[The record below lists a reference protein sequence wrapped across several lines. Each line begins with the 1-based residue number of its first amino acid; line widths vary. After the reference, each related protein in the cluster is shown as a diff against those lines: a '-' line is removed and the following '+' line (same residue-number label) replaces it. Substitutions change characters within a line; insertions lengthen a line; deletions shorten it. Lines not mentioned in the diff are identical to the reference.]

1 MIFANLFEVNNEVK
15 VKVSHYYDGWK
26 VNCKRMEDNLDLSTI
41 KKPGTKDRI
50 SREEFEKRIIEIAK
64 CKRDICY
71 FASKYFRIIT
81 LDAGLTIIKLYPK
94 QEDLLRFFV
103 NEKRCICLASR
114 QTGKCVFKNSKI
126 TVRNKENGKISET
139 SIEEFYRLNMTN
151 EQIHEIAFE
160 NCVKTVRHNEI
171 KKTNDCIHRKFI
183 SSCMTNQYEILTDTG
198 WTDCIAV
205 HKTIPY
211 KIWRLVTE
219 NHSLLCADNHIVFN
233 ENMEEIFVKNLLTG
247 DFIQTK
253 NGTER
258 VIKIIA
264 TDVEENMYDVELSVQ
279 SNHRYYTDGILS
291 HNTTTYTIYA
301 LWTLIF

>member
-1 MIFANLFEVNNEVK
+1 
-15 VKVSHYYDGWK
+15 
-26 VNCKRMEDNLDLSTI
+26 
-41 KKPGTKDRI
+41 
-50 SREEFEKRIIEIAK
+50 
-64 CKRDICY
+64 
-71 FASKYFRIIT
+71 
-81 LDAGLTIIKLYPK
+81 
-94 QEDLLRFFV
+94 
-103 NEKRCICLASR
+103 
-114 QTGKCVFKNSKI
+114 
-126 TVRNKENGKISET
+126 
-139 SIEEFYRLNMTN
+139 MTN

-160 NCVKTVRHNEI
+160 NCVKTVKHNEI
-171 KKTNDCIHRKFI
+171 KKSNDCIYRKFI
-183 SSCMTNQYEILTDTG
+183 SSCMTDQYEILTDTG
-198 WTDCIAV
+198 WADCIAV

-258 VIKIIA
+258 VMKIIA